1 MGRNDVTLLSRT
13 SFIYE
18 VEGETTEEAVQKL
31 YLEKIGNHV
40 ENLGI
45 YGVGS
50 LQ

>member
-1 MGRNDVTLLSRT
+1 MMSLSFQGQA
-13 SFIYE
+13 SCMK
-18 VEGETTEEAVQKL
+18 GGGGGTTEEAVQKL
-31 YLEKIGNHV
+31 YLEKMGNHV